1 MAGLAGFQST
11 ATREIFGIACL
22 SSPSR
27 LASSSGPRTVM
38 PVTLPPGRA
47 RLATRPLRTGSP
59 TEAMTTG
66 MVDVACLAAKAPGV
80 RVVAAG
86 RRAMLR
92 FTAMD
97 DLLRHTFG
105 P

>member
-1 MAGLAGFQST
+1 
-11 ATREIFGIACL
+11 
-22 SSPSR
+22 
-27 LASSSGPRTVM
+27 
-38 PVTLPPGRA
+38 
-47 RLATRPLRTGSP
+47 
-59 TEAMTTG
+59 